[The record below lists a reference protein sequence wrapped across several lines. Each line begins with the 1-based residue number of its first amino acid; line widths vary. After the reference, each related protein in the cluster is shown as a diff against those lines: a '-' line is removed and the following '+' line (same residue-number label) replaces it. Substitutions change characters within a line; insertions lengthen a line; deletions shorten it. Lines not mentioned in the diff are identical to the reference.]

1 MLELAL
7 KIKNRL
13 LLFCLGL
20 WDFRRS
26 GGFAFA
32 LTEAENL
39 YLVEYSLVCRS
50 ASLRIH
56 LSTLPPR
63 LLVSHPSK
71 PSYKSQHIF
80 IHFLRSRLSDKN
92 CEIPAKF
99 AHKFQFLMEAVME
112 MAFGRQFGG
121 SISESVTHKL
131 LNFIFGGIPRS
142 KVNES
147 LPVSPSPHRNLH
159 FLRQFTLSSPSSAPL
174 SAKHN

>member
-1 MLELAL
+1 M
-7 KIKNRL
+7 
-13 LLFCLGL
+13 FCDGL

-26 GGFAFA
+26 DSVACA

-56 LSTLPPR
+56 LSTLPR
-63 LLVSHPSK
+63 LLRSHPSK

-92 CEIPAKF
+92 CEIPGKF
-99 AHKFQFLMEAVME
+99 SHKFQFLMDMTMEAVME
-112 MAFGRQFGG
+112 TAFGRQFGG
-121 SISESVTHKL
+121 AFPKSVTRKVSEFNIESFRL
-131 LNFIFGGIPRS
+131 SRS
-142 KVNES
+142 KVNKS
-147 LPVSPSPHRNLH
+147 FPYHRNSH
-159 FLRQFTLSSPSSAPL
+159 FPRQFTLSSPSSAPL